1 MSTLGLKL
9 VRGDETRKVNKL
21 PQTMNELS
29 EVARQLF
36 GLVDLKFQYVDEEG
50 DIVTIR
56 SDAEL
61 QDAYSLIREMG

>member
-21 PQTMNELS
+21 PQSMNELS

-61 QDAYSLIREMG
+61 QDAYSLIKEMG